1 MTAVAHDEAARFV
14 YTLVGPHRNY
24 LTKEDLV
31 PILKDLI
38 ETFPGL
44 HFLREAEE
52 FHSRYVETVSLLSI
66 NPAFIINFRTEISD
80 FGKNLKINNWN
91 NLS

>member
-14 YTLVGPHRNY
+14 YTLAGPNRNY
-24 LTKEDLV
+24 LTKEDLA

-52 FHSRYVETVSLLSI
+52 FHSRYVET
-66 NPAFIINFRTEISD
+66 
-80 FGKNLKINNWN
+80 
-91 NLS
+91 

>member
-1 MTAVAHDEAARFV
+1 MLFRMTAVAHDEAARFV
-14 YTLVGPHRNY
+14 FTLAGPHRNY
-24 LTKEDLV
+24 LIKEDLA

-52 FHSRYVETVSLLSI
+52 FHSRYVETVCLFVFLKLPKFLFLISFNSGSS
-66 NPAFIINFRTEISD
+66 FIF
-80 FGKNLKINNWN
+80 FFV
-91 NLS
+91 